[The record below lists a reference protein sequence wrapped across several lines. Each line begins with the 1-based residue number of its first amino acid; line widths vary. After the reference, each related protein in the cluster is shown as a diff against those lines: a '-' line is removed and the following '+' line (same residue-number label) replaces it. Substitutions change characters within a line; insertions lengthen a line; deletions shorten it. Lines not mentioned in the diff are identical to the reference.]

1 MGSLTIQPML
11 LRLAFAS
18 LLASTAHAQCTNASL
33 CQATTQTLKHDGV
46 LREFYVITPPGKN
59 PGDSAAAVIV
69 GVHGYTQS
77 GKWAC
82 EAMLQ
87 PYVSSLDV
95 IGVCPNG
102 LEQMD
107 PNYEGVLHTGW
118 NVGFID
124 GFHDAWAVTDDVGF
138 IEKAKN
144 FALARYAIAG
154 NVTYAIGFSM

>member
-1 MGSLTIQPML
+1 
-11 LRLAFAS
+11 
-18 LLASTAHAQCTNASL
+18 
-33 CQATTQTLKHDGV
+33 
-46 LREFYVITPPGKN
+46 
-59 PGDSAAAVIV
+59 
-69 GVHGYTQS
+69 
-77 GKWAC
+77 
-82 EAMLQ
+82 MLQ

-154 NVTYAIGFSM
+154 NVVCHRLLDGCRHDLSIDVRG